1 MKIIPL
7 CILLLFICA
16 TGKTI
21 AQVQPAYPEFRDE
34 LPLKLKE
41 DSSSKLLIRE
51 ITIKGNKK
59 TRSYIIL
66 REILLKKGDSVI
78 AGKLMELVTLSKNLV
93 YNSNLF
99 LEVDIQPILESAYE
113 LRLEVTVKERWYI
126 LPIPQFKLTDR
137 NFNEWFKV
145 YNADFNRVIYGAKFT
160 HYNFSG
166 RGDQLRVSL
175 LSGYARSLSFSY
187 VAPASNN
194 ALTEGYAIATS
205 YTQNREIPIQTSQNN
220 KLIEFKRDDFVRD
233 NFAISLSYRIRRGYF
248 ITHFFAA
255 QYSYTKVNDSIVTS
269 KYNPSYFNTSKSY
282 AHIPEI
288 SYAFLYS
295 NTNNVNYP
303 QKGKIYGFALNKRGL
318 GFTGGTNMLSIDG
331 SYRLFIPHQ
340 HQFFSSIAA
349 SAKLK
354 LPFRQAYINQRALGY
369 NEFYL
374 RGLEYYVI
382 DGYAA
387 ALVRYTLAKKLFSF
401 RIPLPFHI
409 RQIPYLPFSFYGKAF
424 GDAGFANNTK
434 EYNTLLNNRALYTY
448 GVGIDILALYD
459 TAIRLEYSF
468 NQLGEKG
475 LFLHVKGGF

>member
-41 DSSSKLLIRE
+41 DSSSKLLVRE

-99 LEVDIQPILESAYE
+99 LEVDIQPILESAFE

-137 NFNEWFKV
+137 NFNEWYKV

-187 VAPASNN
+187 AAPASNN
-194 ALTEGYAIATS
+194 ALTEGYSIATS

-220 KLIEFKRDDFVRD
+220 KLIE
-233 NFAISLSYRIRRGYF
+233 
-248 ITHFFAA
+248 
-255 QYSYTKVNDSIVTS
+255 
-269 KYNPSYFNTSKSY
+269 
-282 AHIPEI
+282 
-288 SYAFLYS
+288 
-295 NTNNVNYP
+295 
-303 QKGKIYGFALNKRGL
+303 
-318 GFTGGTNMLSIDG
+318 
-331 SYRLFIPHQ
+331 
-340 HQFFSSIAA
+340 
-349 SAKLK
+349 
-354 LPFRQAYINQRALGY
+354 
-369 NEFYL
+369 
-374 RGLEYYVI
+374 
-382 DGYAA
+382 
-387 ALVRYTLAKKLFSF
+387 
-401 RIPLPFHI
+401 
-409 RQIPYLPFSFYGKAF
+409 
-424 GDAGFANNTK
+424 
-434 EYNTLLNNRALYTY
+434 
-448 GVGIDILALYD
+448 
-459 TAIRLEYSF
+459 
-468 NQLGEKG
+468 
-475 LFLHVKGGF
+475 